1 MRATTAQPQQM
12 LFSLHALCESAPA
25 CRKTTC
31 CRRPDWPS
39 AASACL
45 AFLFLSPRSLVVTTQ
60 ATSRHVRRHCTV
72 CTLYSTYGR
81 WPLCFSQRIAA
92 GWAPRRALRC
102 AALPCRAPAASRTVA
117 IAPAPRPP
125 TSSSCFS
132 NPTLSPWPCR
142 GCGGL
147 RSAHHTSSPE
157 ASPGWFFFSCWEH
170 GCVQTQIM
178 TTASA
183 IRLGPTTH
191 LPARRAGDCARGR
204 ATSERPYQ
212 RIAGEPA
219 QADYGSHAYRL
230 ASPSAGWLAQ
240 RRCQRAG

>member
-157 ASPGWFFFSCWEH
+157 ASPGWFFFFL
-170 GCVQTQIM
+170 
-178 TTASA
+178 
-183 IRLGPTTH
+183 LGTWMCADTDH
-191 LPARRAGDCARGR
+191 DDSVCYPARANDSPSGKACWRLCARQG
-204 ATSERPYQ
+204 
-212 RIAGEPA
+212 
-219 QADYGSHAYRL
+219 HV
-230 ASPSAGWLAQ
+230 
-240 RRCQRAG
+240 